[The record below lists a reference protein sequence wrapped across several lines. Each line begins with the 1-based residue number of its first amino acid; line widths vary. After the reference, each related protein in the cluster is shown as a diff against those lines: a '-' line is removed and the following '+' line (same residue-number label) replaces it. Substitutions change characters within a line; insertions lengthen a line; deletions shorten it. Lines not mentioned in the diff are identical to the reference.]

1 MSNRKRPSDDPGERV
16 ALGPVR
22 DAEHVVFDEPF
33 GDNPYQLGDNAY
45 YCPLT
50 PTCLESQA
58 CRDEHRRSKLIDF
71 LIVCVDENREHE
83 AEVLGIAFIATLRR
97 LRDEEGHKEALLVL
111 SALLAYFRVSD
122 VNHLLEGC
130 TAPISP
136 C

>member
-1 MSNRKRPSDDPGERV
+1 MDV
-16 ALGPVR
+16 
-22 DAEHVVFDEPF
+22 EHIIADEPF
-33 GDNPYQLGDNAY
+33 GFNPYQLGDHVY

-50 PTCLESQA
+50 PPCLTSPA

-71 LIVCVDENREHE
+71 LIVCVDNNEEHE
-83 AEVLGIAFIATLRR
+83 AEAFGIAYIATLRR
-97 LRDEEGHKEALLVL
+97 LRDEEGHKEALLIL
-111 SALLAYFRVSD
+111 NALLAYFKVSD

>member
-1 MSNRKRPSDDPGERV
+1 ME
-16 ALGPVR
+16 
-22 DAEHVVFDEPF
+22 AEHNVFDEPF
-33 GDNPYQLGDNAY
+33 GDNPYRLGDNAY

-50 PTCLESQA
+50 PNYLKCPA
-58 CRDEHRRSKLIDF
+58 CRGEYRMNKPIGF
-71 LIVCVDENREHE
+71 LTVCLDNNEEHE
-83 AEVLGIAFIATLRR
+83 SEALGIAFIVTLKR

-111 SALLAYFRVSD
+111 NALLAYFRVSD